1 MPKQPPI
8 AKADLQKTQGARTP
22 TAVKNNNDV
31 ISFINQ
37 PSMKEQLAAALPRH
51 MTAERMIRI
60 ATTEIRKVPALGD
73 CDTMS
78 FVSAIVQCSQ
88 LGLEPGGALG
98 HAYLLPF
105 GNKNEKSGKKNVQL
119 IIGYRGMIDLARRS
133 GQIASLSA
141 RVVRE
146 GDDFSFEFG
155 LEEKLVHRPGENEDA
170 QVTHVYAVARLKD
183 GGTQFEVMTRKQI
196 ELVRA
201 QSKAGNNG
209 PWVTHWEEMAKKTA
223 IRRLFK
229 YLPVSIEIQRA
240 VSMDE
245 KETLTIDPADASVIT
260 GEYSVVENAGVEENV
275 TA

>member
-105 GNKNEKSGKKNVQL
+105 GNRNEKSGKKNVQL
-119 IIGYRGMIDLARRS
+119 IIGSTLPAVPDRLPAFPRASSAKVTISASSLVWKRS
-133 GQIASLSA
+133 WYTVRVRTKMHQLLMSMPLPALKMAAHSL
-141 RVVRE
+141 R
-146 GDDFSFEFG
+146 
-155 LEEKLVHRPGENEDA
+155 
-170 QVTHVYAVARLKD
+170 
-183 GGTQFEVMTRKQI
+183 
-196 ELVRA
+196 
-201 QSKAGNNG
+201 
-209 PWVTHWEEMAKKTA
+209 
-223 IRRLFK
+223 
-229 YLPVSIEIQRA
+229 
-240 VSMDE
+240 
-245 KETLTIDPADASVIT
+245 
-260 GEYSVVENAGVEENV
+260 
-275 TA
+275 